1 MIEFIIGNI
10 KCWQRYRPGATLEC
24 PNFFAEGK
32 ESPTQ
37 ASLYL
42 RCHYIHQAAT
52 LLVLCSV
59 PSKFSG
65 IGGWP
70 TGPLATPLLSTDS
83 YCYRLSVR
91 RIDRVTFLI
100 ALSFSHN

>member
-1 MIEFIIGNI
+1 MIEFVIGNI

-42 RCHYIHQAAT
+42 LCHYIHQAAKIISPLFCT
-52 LLVLCSV
+52 LQIFWNWGMAHW
-59 PSKFSG
+59 PSG
-65 IGGWP
+65 Y
-70 TGPLATPLLSTDS
+70 TTAL
-83 YCYRLSVR
+83 YRLLLLPTVR
-91 RIDRVTFLI
+91 ATY
-100 ALSFSHN
+100 